1 MCDTFALRRDGAVW
15 FAKNSDR
22 EPDEQQLIEHHP
34 AVRGDGARTLRCTYV
49 DIEQVPVRR
58 AILLSRPQWMWGAEM
73 GVNDAGVAI
82 GNEAV
87 FSTSVMKKGEAL
99 LGMDLVRLGLERAS
113 NAGEAVDVIID
124 LLARYGQGGPA
135 GHRDKGFRYDNS
147 FLVADADAIFVLET
161 AGRDWAVKRV
171 EDGWSISN
179 AYTLGKDHDRA
190 SAPDVDFKAAHE
202 AFAMPRLASAAARRA
217 STFEFAAS
225 VAAPVSFARLAE
237 QLRTHASGDG
247 FSKGSNRDVCMHA
260 SGPLRPHAST
270 ASMIVRLASGVT
282 PAIAFTGTPQ
292 PCVSLFKPAF
302 FDRSI
307 ETSFPPALFAQG
319 AQTLHR
325 AKADEAF
332 RSVIRASIAEAEFAI
347 FSAIDAGALDDAE
360 RVAKEWMKTW
370 LPANSRSSVS

>member
-1 MCDTFALRRDGAVW
+1 MCDTFALRRDGVVW

-22 EPDEQQLIEHHP
+22 EPDEPQLVEHHP
-34 AVRGDGARTLRCTYV
+34 AVRGDGAGTLRCTYV
-49 DIEQVPVRR
+49 DIEQVPFRR
-58 AILLSRPQWMWGAEM
+58 AVVLSRPEWMWGAEM

-87 FSTSVMKKGEAL
+87 FSRSVMKKGAAL

-113 NAGEAVDVIID
+113 SAHEAVDIMID

-147 FLVADADAIFVLET
+147 FLVADADVIFVLET
-161 AGRDWAVKRV
+161 AGRDWAVKRA

-179 AYTLGKDHDRA
+179 TYTLGKDHDRA
-190 SAPDVDFKAAHE
+190 SAPGVDFKAAHE
-202 AFAMPRLASAAARRA
+202 AFLMPRLACASARRA

-225 VAAPVSFARLAE
+225 ADAPVSFARLAD
-237 QLRTHASGDG
+237 QLRAHASGDG

-270 ASMIVRLASGVT
+270 ASMIVRLT
-282 PAIAFTGTPQ
+282 PGAAPAVAFTGTPQ

-302 FDRSI
+302 FGCSFD
-307 ETSFPPALFAQG
+307 TSFSPTLFEQG
-319 AQTLHR
+319 TQALHR
-325 AKADEAF
+325 AKADETF
-332 RSVIRASIAEAEFAI
+332 RLSIRASIAEAEMAI
-347 FSAIDAGALDDAE
+347 FSAMDAGAPDDAE
-360 RVAKEWMKTW
+360 RIAKEWIKTW
-370 LPANSRSSVS
+370 LPAKIRSSVP